1 MNRPPEATREL
12 RRAYL
17 FADMA
22 DQHLA
27 TLIQGMLDIHLNAG
41 DALFRHSQPAER
53 FFFLRDGMIKLFR
66 LSPEGDEK
74 IIEIMQPGQTF
85 AEAVM
90 FMGTQG
96 RYPVNAEA
104 VSESRLYAIEQKA
117 FLNLLRESSE
127 ATFGLLGSMSRRLH
141 MLVNQIESLTLQNAT
156 YRLVAYL
163 LEQIPRDVKTSPEVQ
178 LTTPKGV
185 IASRLAIQPE
195 TLSRI
200 LAKLRSGGLIEM
212 QGNHITVRDVTVE
225 ALTPLLTKH
234 IPGFGE
240 LFRWLSFEEI
250 GTATIESRAFA
261 GVAEDTLVFCLPGST
276 GACRLGSGKI
286 ILRSEERRGGKEG

>member
-1 MNRPPEATREL
+1 MALTLVKTRREVMIGAMNHPPEVAREL

-17 FADMA
+17 FADMPEE
-22 DQHLA
+22 HLQSLMRTMQDLRLEA
-27 TLIQGMLDIHLNAG
+27 GQG
-41 DALFRHSQPAER
+41 LFRHGQPAER
-53 FFFLRDGMIKLFR
+53 FFFLREGLVKLFR

-74 IIEIMQPGQTF
+74 IIEIMRPGETF

-104 VSESRLYAIEQKA
+104 VSEARLYAFDQKT
-117 FLNLLRESSE
+117 FLNLLRQSSD
-127 ATFGLLGSMSRRLH
+127 ACFGLLASMSRRLH

-200 LAKLRSGGLIEM
+200 LAKLRQGGLIEV
-212 QGNHITVRDVTVE
+212 QGNHITVRDVS
-225 ALTPLLTKH
+225 ALRNLVRLP
-234 IPGFGE
+234 P
-240 LFRWLSFEEI
+240 
-250 GTATIESRAFA
+250 
-261 GVAEDTLVFCLPGST
+261 AE
-276 GACRLGSGKI
+276 
-286 ILRSEERRGGKEG
+286 

>member
-1 MNRPPEATREL
+1 MNRSPDAAREL

-17 FADMA
+17 FAEMSEP
-22 DQHLA
+22 HLQ
-27 TLIQGMLDIHLNAG
+27 TLVQGMHDIHLEAG
-41 DALFRHSQPAER
+41 GGLFRQGQPAER
-53 FFFLRDGMIKLFR
+53 FFFLREGLIKLFR

-74 IIEIMQPGQTF
+74 IIEIMRPGETF

-90 FMGTQG
+90 FMGANG

-104 VSESRLYAIEQKA
+104 VNESRIYAFDQKT
-117 FLNLLRESSE
+117 FLNLLRESGD
-127 ATFGLLGSMSRRLH
+127 ATFGLLGAMSRRLH

-163 LEQIPRDVKTSPEVQ
+163 LEEIPRDVKTSPEVQ

-200 LAKLRSGGLIEM
+200 LAKLRQSGLIEVH
-212 QGNHITVRDVTVE
+212 GNHITVRDVQ
-225 ALTPLLTKH
+225 AL
-234 IPGFGE
+234 
-240 LFRWLSFEEI
+240 RN
-250 GTATIESRAFA
+250 
-261 GVAEDTLVFCLPGST
+261 LVHMPP
-276 GACRLGSGKI
+276 
-286 ILRSEERRGGKEG
+286 E

>member
-1 MNRPPEATREL
+1 MNRSPDVAREL

-17 FADMA
+17 FADMTEP
-22 DQHLA
+22 HLQM
-27 TLIQGMLDIHLNAG
+27 LVNGMHDIHLDPG
-41 DALFRHSQPAER
+41 KALFRHGQPAER
-53 FFFLRDGMIKLFR
+53 FYFLREGLIKLFR

-74 IIEIMQPGQTF
+74 IIEIMRPGETF

-90 FMGTQG
+90 FMGSQG

-104 VSESRLYAIEQKA
+104 INESRLYAFEQKT
-117 FLNLLRESSE
+117 FLSLLRESSD

-163 LEQIPRDVKTSPEVQ
+163 LEEIPRDVRTSPEVQ

-200 LAKLRSGGLIEM
+200 LAKLRQGGLIEVH
-212 QGNHITVRDVTVE
+212 GNHITIRDVQALRNLVHLPPVE
-225 ALTPLLTKH
+225 
-234 IPGFGE
+234 
-240 LFRWLSFEEI
+240 
-250 GTATIESRAFA
+250 
-261 GVAEDTLVFCLPGST
+261 
-276 GACRLGSGKI
+276 
-286 ILRSEERRGGKEG
+286 

>member
-1 MNRPPEATREL
+1 MNRSPDAAREL

-17 FADMA
+17 FAEMSEP
-22 DQHLA
+22 HLQ
-27 TLIQGMLDIHLNAG
+27 TLVHGMQEIRLNAG
-41 DALFRHSQPAER
+41 DALFRHGQPAER
-53 FFFLRDGMIKLFR
+53 FFFLRDGLVKLFR

-74 IIEIMQPGQTF
+74 IIEIMRPGETF

-104 VSESRLYAIEQKA
+104 VSETSLYAFEQKT
-117 FLNLLRESSE
+117 FLNLLRESSD
-127 ATFGLLGSMSRRLH
+127 ACFGLLGSMSRRLH

-163 LEQIPRDVKTSPEVQ
+163 LDQIPRDVKTSPEVQ

-200 LAKLRSGGLIEM
+200 LAKLRQRGLIEVH
-212 QGNHITVRDVTVE
+212 GNHITVRNVQ
-225 ALTPLLTKH
+225 ALRDLVHLP
-234 IPGFGE
+234 P
-240 LFRWLSFEEI
+240 
-250 GTATIESRAFA
+250 
-261 GVAEDTLVFCLPGST
+261 AE
-276 GACRLGSGKI
+276 
-286 ILRSEERRGGKEG
+286 

>member
-1 MNRPPEATREL
+1 MNPPPDIAREL

-17 FADMA
+17 FADMSEPHMQLLVNSLQ
-22 DQHLA
+22 DVHL
-27 TLIQGMLDIHLNAG
+27 DAG
-41 DALFRHSQPAER
+41 KTLFRQGQAAER
-53 FFFLRDGMIKLFR
+53 FYFVREGLVKLFR

-74 IIEIMQPGQTF
+74 IIEIMRPGETF

-90 FMGTQG
+90 FMGNQG

-104 VSESRLYAIEQKA
+104 INESRVYAFEQKI
-117 FLNLLRESSE
+117 FLNLLRESNE

-200 LAKLRSGGLIEM
+200 LAKLRQGGLIEVH
-212 QGNHITVRDVTVE
+212 GNHITIRDVQALRETVQ
-225 ALTPLLTKH
+225 
-234 IPGFGE
+234 
-240 LFRWLSFEEI
+240 
-250 GTATIESRAFA
+250 
-261 GVAEDTLVFCLPGST
+261 LPP
-276 GACRLGSGKI
+276 
-286 ILRSEERRGGKEG
+286 E

>member
-1 MNRPPEATREL
+1 MNRSLDPAREL

-17 FADMA
+17 FADMP
-22 DQHLA
+22 DPHLQK
-27 TLIQGMLDIHLNAG
+27 LIGQMQDLHLSPG
-41 DALFRHSQPAER
+41 DSLFRHGQPAER
-53 FFFLRDGMIKLFR
+53 FFFLREGLVKLSR

-74 IIEIMQPGQTF
+74 IIEIMRPGETF

-104 VSESRLYAIEQKA
+104 VSDAKLYAFEQKI
-117 FLNLLRESSE
+117 FLNMLHESSD
-127 ATFGLLGSMSRRLH
+127 ACFGLLASMSRRLH

-200 LAKLRSGGLIEM
+200 LAKLRQGGLIEV
-212 QGNHITVRDVTVE
+212 QGNHITVRDVQ
-225 ALTPLLTKH
+225 AL
-234 IPGFGE
+234 
-240 LFRWLSFEEI
+240 RN
-250 GTATIESRAFA
+250 
-261 GVAEDTLVFCLPGST
+261 LVHLPPT
-276 GACRLGSGKI
+276 D
-286 ILRSEERRGGKEG
+286 

>member
-1 MNRPPEATREL
+1 MNRSPDASREL

-17 FADMA
+17 FAEMP
-22 DQHLA
+22 DQHLQA
-27 TLIQGMLDIHLNAG
+27 LIQGMHEVHLNPG
-41 DALFRHSQPAER
+41 DVLFRHGQPAER
-53 FFFLRDGMIKLFR
+53 FFFLRDGLVKLFR

-90 FMGTQG
+90 FMGPQG

-104 VSESRLYAIEQKA
+104 VNESRLYTFDQKT
-117 FLNLLRESSE
+117 FLGLLHESSD
-127 ATFGLLGSMSRRLH
+127 ACFGLLASMSRRLH

-200 LAKLRSGGLIEM
+200 LAKLRQGGLIEVH
-212 QGNHITVRDVTVE
+212 GNHITVRDVQ
-225 ALTPLLTKH
+225 ALRRLVQLP
-234 IPGFGE
+234 P
-240 LFRWLSFEEI
+240 
-250 GTATIESRAFA
+250 
-261 GVAEDTLVFCLPGST
+261 AE
-276 GACRLGSGKI
+276 
-286 ILRSEERRGGKEG
+286 

>member
-1 MNRPPEATREL
+1 MNRSPDVAREL

-17 FADMA
+17 FADMSEP
-22 DQHLA
+22 HLQ
-27 TLIQGMLDIHLNAG
+27 TLVNGMQDIHLDTG
-41 DALFRHSQPAER
+41 KTLFRQGQAAER
-53 FFFLRDGMIKLFR
+53 FYFLRDGLVKLFR

-74 IIEIMQPGQTF
+74 IIEIMRPGETF

-90 FMGTQG
+90 FMGAQG

-104 VSESRLYAIEQKA
+104 INESRLYAFEQKA
-117 FLNLLRESSE
+117 FLNLLRESSD
-127 ATFGLLGSMSRRLH
+127 ATFGLLSSMSRRLH

-163 LEQIPRDVKTSPEVQ
+163 LEEIPRDVRTSPEVQ

-200 LAKLRSGGLIEM
+200 LAKLRQGGLIEVH
-212 QGNHITVRDVTVE
+212 GNHITIRDVQ
-225 ALTPLLTKH
+225 AL
-234 IPGFGE
+234 
-240 LFRWLSFEEI
+240 RN
-250 GTATIESRAFA
+250 
-261 GVAEDTLVFCLPGST
+261 LVHLPP
-276 GACRLGSGKI
+276 KD
-286 ILRSEERRGGKEG
+286 

>member
-1 MNRPPEATREL
+1 MNRSPDTAREL

-17 FADMA
+17 FADMSEP
-22 DQHLA
+22 HLQS
-27 TLIQGMLDIHLNAG
+27 LVNGMQDIHLDPG
-41 DALFRHSQPAER
+41 KTLFRQGQAAER
-53 FFFLRDGMIKLFR
+53 FYFLREGLVKLFR

-74 IIEIMQPGQTF
+74 IIEIMRPGETF

-90 FMGTQG
+90 FMGAKG
-96 RYPVNAEA
+96 CYPVNAEA
-104 VSESRLYAIEQKA
+104 INESRVYAFEQKV
-117 FLNLLRESSE
+117 FLNLLHESND

-163 LEQIPRDVKTSPEVQ
+163 LEQFPRDVKTSPEVQ

-200 LAKLRSGGLIEM
+200 LGKLRQGGLIEVH
-212 QGNHITVRDVTVE
+212 GNHIPIRDVQ
-225 ALTPLLTKH
+225 AL
-234 IPGFGE
+234 
-240 LFRWLSFEEI
+240 REI
-250 GTATIESRAFA
+250 
-261 GVAEDTLVFCLPGST
+261 VHLPPQ
-276 GACRLGSGKI
+276 
-286 ILRSEERRGGKEG
+286 E

>member
-1 MNRPPEATREL
+1 MSRSLDPAREL

-17 FADMA
+17 FAEMPDLYL
-22 DQHLA
+22 QQ
-27 TLIQGMLDIHLNAG
+27 LIGQMQDIHLSPG
-41 DALFRHSQPAER
+41 DSLFRHGQPAER
-53 FFFLRDGMIKLFR
+53 FFFLREGLVKLFR

-74 IIEIMQPGQTF
+74 IIEIMRPGETF

-96 RYPVNAEA
+96 RYPVSAEA
-104 VSESRLYAIEQKA
+104 VSDAKLYAFEQKK
-117 FLNLLRESSE
+117 FLSMLHESSD
-127 ATFGLLGSMSRRLH
+127 ACFGLLASMSRRLH

-200 LAKLRSGGLIEM
+200 LAKLRQGGLIEV
-212 QGNHITVRDVTVE
+212 QGNHITVRDVQ
-225 ALTPLLTKH
+225 AL
-234 IPGFGE
+234 
-240 LFRWLSFEEI
+240 RN
-250 GTATIESRAFA
+250 
-261 GVAEDTLVFCLPGST
+261 LVHLPPT
-276 GACRLGSGKI
+276 
-286 ILRSEERRGGKEG
+286 E

>member
-1 MNRPPEATREL
+1 MDKAPVPFSEL
-12 RRAYL
+12 RKAYL
-17 FADMA
+17 FADLP
-22 DQHLA
+22 DKHLEILVGA
-27 TLIQGMLDIHLNAG
+27 MQEVHVKAG
-41 DALFRHSQPAER
+41 DILFRHGEPADR
-53 FFFLRDGMIKLFR
+53 FFFLQKGLVKLYR

-90 FMGTQG
+90 FMGTKG

-104 VSESRLYAIEQKA
+104 ITDADILA
-117 FLNLLRESSE
+117 FSQQTMLTLLRESSE
-127 ATFGLLGSMSRRLH
+127 VSFGLLASMSRRLH

-163 LEQIPRDVKTSPEVQ
+163 LEQIPRDVTTSPEVQ

-200 LAKLRSGGLIEM
+200 LAKLRQGGFIEVH
-212 QGNHITVRDVTVE
+212 GNHITVRDVQ
-225 ALTPLLTKH
+225 ALRK
-234 IPGFGE
+234 
-240 LFRWLSFEEI
+240 
-250 GTATIESRAFA
+250 
-261 GVAEDTLVFCLPGST
+261 LVDLPPMD
-276 GACRLGSGKI
+276 
-286 ILRSEERRGGKEG
+286 E

>member
-1 MNRPPEATREL
+1 MNHSPDVAQAL

-17 FADMA
+17 FAEMSEP
-22 DQHLA
+22 HLQA
-27 TLIQGMLDIHLNAG
+27 LVNGMVDIHLDPG
-41 DALFRHSQPAER
+41 KALFRQGQPAER
-53 FFFLRDGMIKLFR
+53 FYFLREGLVKLFR
-66 LSPEGDEK
+66 LSPDGDEK
-74 IIEIMQPGQTF
+74 IIEIMRPGETF

-90 FMGTQG
+90 FMGSRG

-104 VSESRLYAIEQKA
+104 INESRVYAFEQKV
-117 FLNLLRESSE
+117 FLNLLRESNE
-127 ATFGLLGSMSRRLH
+127 AAFGLLASMSRRLH

-200 LAKLRSGGLIEM
+200 LGKLRQGGLIEVH
-212 QGNHITVRDVTVE
+212 GHHITIRDVQALRDTV
-225 ALTPLLTKH
+225 H
-234 IPGFGE
+234 
-240 LFRWLSFEEI
+240 
-250 GTATIESRAFA
+250 
-261 GVAEDTLVFCLPGST
+261 LPPQ
-276 GACRLGSGKI
+276 
-286 ILRSEERRGGKEG
+286 E